1 MISLVA
7 PKPHSAME
15 HCQMF
20 KPRRTSWLNPA
31 SEHLFDAGY
40 RDLDYTYDPP
50 RQDYEPGRLVR
61 SPEERNFRVIGAVNQ
76 WLQPVPQKM
85 STTTSGAINRIF
97 YHRRYDYN
105 AVSGV
110 FIWPNRDPIGEPG
123 FEVLRNGKANVAIGG
138 VNLYL
143 FVKNNAE
150 NYFDPLG
157 LDIWVVRDKSG
168 LIRHREAV
176 GNNADGTYWSSD
188 FGPTSHNLIHQCNC
202 QGRINFNPN
211 QLVLVPTNLPS
222 DYVIESH
229 TVVDQG
235 ATDAAR
241 DYAKQRADS
250 SDQPRYDCCGNNCID
265 WANGLANYAMGRQL
279 REDLDKIKNVK

>member
-1 MISLVA
+1 VVA
-7 PKPHSAME
+7 NHPSG
-15 HCQMF
+15 F
-20 KPRRTSWLNPA
+20 
-31 SEHLFDAGY
+31 FDLAAA
-40 RDLDYTYDPP
+40 P
-50 RQDYEPGRLVR
+50 RQPL
-61 SPEERNFRVIGAVNQ
+61 A
-76 WLQPVPQKM
+76 
-85 STTTSGAINRIF
+85 TTTWPTSPRKTRVGVFPQCPSGQTSS
-97 YHRRYDYN
+97 RRRCRSMFTPGSRACGYKT
-105 AVSGV
+105 VSGRHE
-110 FIWPNRDPIGEPG
+110 WPNRDPIGEPG